1 MAVPKARKKGII
13 DFFYFSQPEDETVL
27 WDRQIL
33 KLNTYSSPECTER
46 KRSEKKISLG
56 QNCSWVRGAPEAVC
70 PEQRP

>member
-27 WDRQIL
+27 CHRQIL
-33 KLNTYSSPECTER
+33 KLNTYSSPETSALDQES
-46 KRSEKKISLG
+46 KTSFG
-56 QNCSWVRGAPEAVC
+56 QNCSWVCGAPEAVC